1 MEKVHDEDAM
11 QIDLMEVFFALKK
24 RILIIAAA
32 FLAGAA
38 LAGAYTKLLVTPVYS
53 STAKLL
59 VLSKETTLTSLA
71 DLQLGTQLASDYSVL
86 LTSRPVLQETVE
98 NLDLKEGY
106 GALRSHISVVNPAD
120 TRILEITV
128 TDPDPEMAKT
138 IVNELADVSS
148 AYIGRQMEV
157 VPPKVIEEG
166 VVPSAPTSPNVMKNT
181 ILGALAGLVI
191 AAGIIVVRTII
202 NDTIRSEDDVEKYLG
217 IPVLASIPDRKDYIS
232 GRTSKQTKKKKR
244 RKRRK

>member
-166 VVPSAPTSPNVMKNT
+166 VVPSAPTSPNVLKNT

>member
-181 ILGALAGLVI
+181 MLGALAGLVI

-232 GRTSKQTKKKKR
+232 GRISKQTKKKKR

>member
-38 LAGAYTKLLVTPVYS
+38 LVGAYTKLLVTPVYS

-71 DLQLGTQLASDYSVL
+71 DLQLGAQLASDYSVL
-86 LTSRPVLQETVE
+86 LTSRPVLQETIE
-98 NLDLKEGY
+98 NLDLNEGY

-232 GRTSKQTKKKKR
+232 GRTSKQAKKKKR

>member
-71 DLQLGTQLASDYSVL
+71 SLQLGAQLASDYSVL

-98 NLDLKEGY
+98 NLD
-106 GALRSHISVVNPAD
+106 
-120 TRILEITV
+120 
-128 TDPDPEMAKT
+128 PE
-138 IVNELADVSS
+138 
-148 AYIGRQMEV
+148 
-157 VPPKVIEEG
+157 
-166 VVPSAPTSPNVMKNT
+166 
-181 ILGALAGLVI
+181 
-191 AAGIIVVRTII
+191 
-202 NDTIRSEDDVEKYLG
+202 
-217 IPVLASIPDRKDYIS
+217 
-232 GRTSKQTKKKKR
+232 
-244 RKRRK
+244 

>member
-38 LAGAYTKLLVTPVYS
+38 LAAAYTQLLVTPMYS
-53 STAKLL
+53 STAKIL

-86 LTSRPVLQETVE
+86 LTSRPVLQETID
-98 NLDLKEGY
+98 NLDLHMGY
-106 GALRSHISVVNPAD
+106 GTLRSNISVVNLSD

-128 TDPDPEMAKT
+128 ADPDPEMAKT
-138 IVNELADVSS
+138 IVDELADVSS
-148 AYIGRQMEV
+148 DYIGQQMEV

-166 VVPSAPTSPNVMKNT
+166 VVPSAPTSPNVMRNT
-181 ILGALAGLVI
+181 ALGALAGLVI
-191 AAGIIVVRTII
+191 AAGIIVIRTIM
-202 NDTIRSEDDVEKYLG
+202 NDTIRSEDDIEKYLG
-217 IPVLASIPDRKDYIS
+217 IPTLVAVPDRKDYIS
-232 GRTSKQTKKKKR
+232 GRSSKQRKKKKR

>member
-1 MEKVHDEDAM
+1 
-11 QIDLMEVFFALKK
+11 
-24 RILIIAAA
+24 
-32 FLAGAA
+32 
-38 LAGAYTKLLVTPVYS
+38 
-53 STAKLL
+53 
-59 VLSKETTLTSLA
+59 
-71 DLQLGTQLASDYSVL
+71 
-86 LTSRPVLQETVE
+86 
-98 NLDLKEGY
+98 
-106 GALRSHISVVNPAD
+106 
-120 TRILEITV
+120 
-128 TDPDPEMAKT
+128 MAKT

-232 GRTSKQTKKKKR
+232 GRTSKQAKKKKR

>member
-232 GRTSKQTKKKKR
+232 GRTSKQAKKKKR